1 MIKKISMSLLFV
13 VVLLGIGFSQA
24 WAYEEE
30 RVVDGGSLKGKIYLD
45 GAVPPARVYHLIFSP
60 NIEFCRRISDGSGN
74 RMLYEFKTAKD
85 GGFEDVVISIVGV
98 KKGKPFTHKPI
109 IWLEDCQIRPFVTPV
124 RNNHPVTI
132 ANNDPIFHGIQGY
145 TLDSKYTFQM
155 FNKQV
160 PGKANIQKDIEFRP
174 GHYIFRTQCGQHDF
188 MQSWGIAVGNPYF
201 DVTNEDGE
209 YEIANIPPGTY
220 HLIAWHPNMDVQVQ
234 TVTIKPNETLELGFS
249 FDASEV
255 NIPLHDLQTSYRL
268 QTWLKDG
275 HLVPPKVKKQE
286 HNSPEDLLVPY
297 SWEERSKF
305 YFDEPKK

>member
-1 MIKKISMSLLFV
+1 MIRKGSISLLFLF
-13 VVLLGIGFSQA
+13 VVLSMNLSPVL
-24 WAYEEE
+24 AYEEGP
-30 RVVDGGSLKGKIYLD
+30 VVDGGTLRGKVYLEGD
-45 GAVPPARVYHLIFSP
+45 VPPARVFHLIFSP

-74 RMLYEFKTAKD
+74 RMLHEFKTAKD
-85 GGFEDVVISIVGV
+85 GGFEDVVISLIGV
-98 KKGKPFTHKPI
+98 KTGKPFTHKPI

-124 RNNHPVTI
+124 RNNQPVTI
-132 ANNDPIFHGIQGY
+132 ANNDTIFHGIQGY
-145 TLDSKYTFQM
+145 TLDSKYTFRM
-155 FNKQV
+155 FSKQL
-160 PGKANIQKDIEFRP
+160 PGKANIQENIEFRP

-201 DVTNEDGE
+201 DVTNDEGE

-220 HLIAWHPNMDVQVQ
+220 HLIAWHPNMEIQAQ
-234 TVTIKPNETLELGFS
+234 KVTIKPNETLELGFTFES
-249 FDASEV
+249 SEV

-286 HNSPEDLLVPY
+286 HNSPEDLLIPY

-305 YFDEPKK
+305 YFDDVEK